1 MVFTITEK
9 QIPQPEEV
17 YTRLAAA
24 LGSAEVQFHPEAAS
38 SAKLLAILQ
47 EVITANS
54 MISIDL
60 EDVEK
65 LLAHARYIHVV
76 DWADTCKELTQ
87 LTAEAVQ
94 FLKAAVCDTASYDLL
109 FCQQSLAEFE
119 FSTLSDCIDIL
130 DSLGRENCT
139 IITGDMGI
147 GSNNR
152 VFLARI
158 SHGA

>member
-1 MVFTITEK
+1 MAFTITEK
-9 QIPQPEEV
+9 PAPQPEEV

-24 LGSAEVQFHPEAAS
+24 LGSTEVQFHPAADTRT
-38 SAKLLAILQ
+38 KLLAILQ
-47 EVITANS
+47 EVITADS

-60 EDVEK
+60 EDVES
-65 LLAHARYIHVV
+65 LLANARRIHAV
-76 DWADTCKELTQ
+76 DLADSCKEITQ
-87 LTAEAVQ
+87 LTAEAVK

-130 DSLGRENCT
+130 GSLGRENRT

-147 GSNNR
+147 GSKNR
-152 VFLARI
+152 VLLVWI
-158 SHGA
+158 EK